1 MGGKDMDSPY
11 HRSGQVLQSPL
22 PSGKTR
28 YGPRGLEPDRKHPCI
43 CASPYPPRCLAMQDA
58 GNVTEGNLAEKAG
71 LVPIKAVGDLWRQP
85 SRWDEPIALTRAE
98 RRRAWLHSFF
108 ADHAFVRMVYLNFH
122 KVTGTLWRSA
132 QPTPGQLK
140 RLAREGLK
148 TVVSLRGGRR
158 HGSWPLEVEA
168 CAANGL
174 VLAEYIVTSRGAPE
188 KETILAM
195 DEFFGSLQTP
205 VLIHCKSGADRAG
218 FVAALFLIMREGKSA
233 DEALQQLSMRYGH
246 FHFAPTG
253 ILDHF
258 FESYRDA
265 GESKG
270 IPFRDWVRDHY
281 NPEELKATFKPRL
294 FSSFITEKL
303 LHRE

>member
-1 MGGKDMDSPY
+1 
-11 HRSGQVLQSPL
+11 
-22 PSGKTR
+22 
-28 YGPRGLEPDRKHPCI
+28 
-43 CASPYPPRCLAMQDA
+43 MQRT
-58 GNVTEGNLAEKAG
+58 GNVTQKQG
-71 LVPIKAVGDLWRQP
+71 LPPIKAVGDLWRQP
-85 SRWDEPIALTRAE
+85 SRWDETRPLTRRE
-98 RRRAWLHSFF
+98 RVGAWFHSFF

-122 KVTGTLWRSA
+122 KVTPALWRSA
-132 QPTPGQLK
+132 QPTPRQFAK
-140 RLAREGLK
+140 LARQGLK

-174 VLAEYIVTSRGAPE
+174 TLAEYIVTSRGAPDA
-188 KETILAM
+188 ETILAM
-195 DEFFGSLQTP
+195 DEFFGTLQTP

-218 FVAALFLIMREGKSA
+218 FVAALYLIMRENKSA
-233 DEALQQLSMRYGH
+233 DQALKQLSIRYGH

-258 FESYRDA
+258 FETYRDE

-281 NPEELKATFKPRL
+281 DPVKLKKTFRPHR
-294 FSSFITEKL
+294 FSSFITERV